1 MKLKFKKQP
10 FQCDAVNAVC
20 DVFEGQSSESSKYT
34 YGKRQKG
41 EIGYYGDS
49 NIYAWK
55 NAKITV
61 PEDSLLKNI
70 RAIQMNNDIHQST
83 KLEGTGINLT
93 VEMETGTGKTY
104 AYINTIF
111 ELNKRYGMTKF
122 IIVVPSIAIREGVS
136 KSFSIMEDHF
146 ATLYSKKIRHFIFD
160 SSKQTQIESFATDS
174 SINVMIINNQAFNK
188 KDLKENAT
196 GNTSNNIYKK
206 TERGARQ
213 IDYIVG
219 TNPIIIID
227 EPQSVE
233 GPATKK
239 GLKNFNPLFTL
250 RYSATHRETYNM
262 VYRLDAVDAFN
273 KKLVKQISVK
283 GIDIKGTTATHSYL
297 YLEGIDI
304 SKSHYPEARIEM
316 EIKQANGVVRRV
328 RRIKQGDDLFDK
340 SEGLEQYKHHK
351 VTDITA
357 DGVSFTNGVEL
368 SIGTVHGELNEEHKR
383 RIQIR
388 ETIRSHLNKE
398 QNLFKQGIKT
408 MSLFFIDEVKNYR
421 DYDEKGEKVSGK
433 YEKIFEEEYS
443 QLISAYKNEGSDYS
457 RYLESITPEQTHEG
471 YFSID
476 KKGHLINPKESG
488 RGKNKTS
495 NDVSA
500 YDLIMKRKE
509 LLLDLKEHTRFIF
522 SHSALREGWDNP
534 NVFQICILRNTD
546 PKEVRSR
553 QEVGRGLRLC
563 VNQQGERV
571 DEEFE
576 GIDFTQANR
585 LTIIANE
592 SYEEFAQKLQNEFN
606 ENIRERPSKLTPEFL
621 TTRSIDGQK
630 ISDSLAKAIVYDFT
644 TNRYIDENGAL
655 TKKYHHD
662 IENGEVELRDE
673 FKDKIPAIIEIVKE
687 LYENT
692 VPKPDNGDDP
702 PFKNKI
708 NEDNFNHAE
717 FRKLW
722 DYINHKS
729 TYTVDFD
736 TDKLI
741 DNAVKAINGELNVT
755 KLINIIESATMKQ
768 ASLKPDDFKKGTA
781 FNRSTIKSEDMDGTI
796 SEHIKY
802 DLIGKIV
809 SATKLTRMT
818 IINVLKDIDKEKFN
832 LYVQNPEDFILNI
845 SKIIGDEKAEII
857 NENIKYHKTNET
869 IPIEIFENNI
879 LSNGNYI
886 DLKKY
891 IYDYLIYDS
900 DVEKNLAQNIDQY
913 DKVSVFSKLP
923 KNGYSIYTPVGKFS
937 PDWMIVFDKN
947 MVKYAYF
954 VIESKG
960 STRKLDLRGVER
972 VKIDCAKK
980 HFKAISDDN
989 VIFDTV
995 SSFDELNNRI
1005 EAL

>member
-1 MKLKFKKQP
+1 MKLKFKKQQ
-10 FQCDAVNAVC
+10 FQLDAVDAVC
-20 DVFEGQSSESSKYT
+20 DVFEGQAHDSHEYIL
-34 YGKRQKG
+34 GKLHRGQA
-41 EIGYYGDS
+41 GYYGTDS
-49 NIYAWK
+49 KIYAWK
-55 NAKITV
+55 NAKITLSD
-61 PEDSLLKNI
+61 ESLLKNI
-70 RAIQMNNDIHQST
+70 HAIQMKNDIHQST
-83 KLEGTGINLT
+83 HLEGNGLNLT

-104 AYINTIF
+104 VYINTIF

-146 ATLYSKKIRHFIFD
+146 ATLYGKKIRHFIFD
-160 SSKQTQIESFATDS
+160 SSRPTQIESFATNN
-174 SINVMIINNQAFNK
+174 SINVMIINNHAFNK
-188 KDLKENAT
+188 KDT
-196 GNTSNNIYKK
+196 NNMYKV
-206 TERGARQ
+206 TERGAKL
-213 IDYIVG
+213 IDYISS
-219 TNPIIIID
+219 TNPILIID

-233 GPATKK
+233 GKSTKLAIK
-239 GLKNFNPLFTL
+239 DFNHLSTL

-304 SKSHYPEARIEM
+304 SKHHYPTARIEM
-316 EIKQANGVVRRV
+316 EVKQVNGIVKSIK
-328 RRIKQGDDLFDK
+328 RIDRGQDLFTL
-340 SEGLEQYKHHK
+340 SGGLEEYKNYK
-351 VTDITA
+351 VSDITA
-357 DGVSFTNGVEL
+357 EKVSFTNGVTL
-368 SIGTVHGELNEEHKR
+368 SISTVVGNINEEHKR

-398 QNLFKQGIKT
+398 QNLFKKGIKT

-421 DYDEKGEKVSGK
+421 IYDESGNKVSGK
-433 YEKIFEEEYS
+433 YAKMFEEEYS
-443 QLISAYKNEGSDYS
+443 QLISEYKNEDPDYT

-476 KKGHLINPKESG
+476 KKGQLINPKESG
-488 RGKNKTS
+488 KGENKS
-495 NDVSA
+495 SDDVSA

-509 LLLDLKEHTRFIF
+509 LLLDLKEKTRFIF

-546 PKEVRSR
+546 PKEVRTR

-571 DEEFE
+571 DKEFE

-592 SYEEFAQKLQNEFN
+592 SYEEFAQKLQNEFS
-606 ENIRERPSKLTPEFL
+606 EYIRERPSKLTAEFL
-621 TTRSIDGQK
+621 MKKSIDGKK
-630 ISDSLAKAIVYDFT
+630 ISTDIARAIVYDFT
-644 TNRYIDENGAL
+644 INRYIDESGAL
-655 TKKYHHD
+655 TEKYHQD
-662 IENGEVELRDE
+662 RENGTIKLREE
-673 FKDKIPAIIEIVKE
+673 FKDKVPAVIEIVKE

-692 VPKPDNGDDP
+692 VPKPSKGDEN

-717 FRKLW
+717 FKKLW
-722 DYINHKS
+722 SYINHKS
-729 TYTVDFD
+729 IYTVDFD

-741 DNAVKAINGELNVT
+741 HNSIKAINEKLNVVTIIAET
-755 KLINIIESATMKQ
+755 KSGVMKQ
-768 ASLKPDDFKKGTA
+768 DALEADDFKKKTA
-781 FNRSTIKSEDMDGTI
+781 FGSHKTKSENLNETL
-796 SEHIKY
+796 SEYVIY

-809 SATKLTRMT
+809 SVTNLTRKT
-818 IINVLKDIDKEKFN
+818 IIEILTNMDEKKFD
-832 LYVQNPEDFILNI
+832 QFKQSPEDFVLKI
-845 SKIIGDEKAEII
+845 SKIINDEKAEIV
-857 NENIKYHKTNET
+857 NENIKYHRTDDK

-879 LSNGNYI
+879 LSNGKFI

-891 IYDYLIYDS
+891 VYDYLIYDS
-900 DVEKNLAQNIDQY
+900 DIEKNLAQDIDNSVE
-913 DKVSVFSKLP
+913 VSVFSKLP
-923 KNGYSIYTPVGKFS
+923 KGEYNIYTPVGKFS
-937 PDWMIVFDKN
+937 PDWMIVFDKD
-947 MVKYAYF
+947 KIKHAYF

-960 STRKLDLRGVER
+960 STRKLDQRGVER

-980 HFKAISDDN
+980 HFQAISDGN
-989 VIFDTV
+989 VKFDVV
-995 SSFDELNNRI
+995 SSFDELRNLVFI
-1005 EAL
+1005 